1 MNEAPLIS
9 VIIPSFFSEN
19 HIGECIESVLK
30 QSYQKFE
37 LIIVD
42 GMSKDKTIN
51 IIKKYQLKDERI
63 KLIPNPNDDGPAQ
76 ARSYGIKHSCGEYI
90 AFIDSD
96 DL

>member
-30 QSYQKFE
+30 HSYQKFE

-51 IIKKYQLKDERI
+51 IIKKY
-63 KLIPNPNDDGPAQ
+63 
-76 ARSYGIKHSCGEYI
+76 
-90 AFIDSD
+90 
-96 DL
+96 